1 MTTEARIT
9 KLIAEQTQL
18 AQDHI
23 QPGDELVA
31 NLGCDSLDL
40 LEMVMAVEDEFD
52 IELDDDAF
60 IALKTV
66 QQVVDYVDYVY
77 TNKEARP

>member
-9 KLIAEQTQL
+9 KLIAEQTLL
-18 AQDHI
+18 APDHI
-23 QPGDELVA
+23 RPGDELVA

-40 LEMVMAVEDEFD
+40 IEMVMAVESEFD

-60 IALKTV
+60 LTLKTV
-66 QQVVDYVDYVY
+66 QQVVDYVDHVY

>member
-9 KLIAEQTQL
+9 KLIAEQTLL

-40 LEMVMAVEDEFD
+40 IEMVMAVESEFD

-60 IALKTV
+60 LALKTV
-66 QQVVDYVDYVY
+66 QQVVDYVDCVY